1 MELIHEELSGQIIA
15 AAITVQQGLRPGL
28 NEKIYE
34 KALCIE
40 LTERGISFEQQAR
53 YDVFYKG
60 QNLGYL
66 IPDLVVEN
74 KIIVDP
80 KCVELFTPT
89 HDAQMLGYLNITG
102 LDLALLL
109 NFKVWPLGKRRILRP
124 QFNLPQP
131 SKFNLSQP

>member
-1 MELIHEELSGQIIA
+1 MEMIYEELSGQIIA
-15 AAITVQQGLRPGL
+15 AAIAVQKALRPGL

-40 LTERGISFEQQAR
+40 LAERGIGFDQQAR

-60 QNLGYL
+60 HNLGCL

-74 KIIVDP
+74 KIIVDT

-89 HDAQMLGYLNITG
+89 HDAQMLGYLNITN
-102 LDLALLL
+102 LNLALLL

-124 QFNLPQP
+124 QLNH
-131 SKFNLSQP
+131 SQP